1 MLFSVDKC
9 NTILLS
15 LHTASDVIQ
24 VLAGRAYGFI
34 IVHHEGSRLLTR
46 LETQSPYSL
55 YPPILF
61 PRDQGSSVY
70 HVIKAFMNRSRL
82 LYFDCAETNF
92 YFPFSS
98 PFSSH

>member
-9 NTILLS
+9 NTIVLS

-70 HVIKAFMNRSRL
+70 RVIKAFMNRPRL

-92 YFPFSS
+92 YFPFPS
-98 PFSSH
+98 PFSS